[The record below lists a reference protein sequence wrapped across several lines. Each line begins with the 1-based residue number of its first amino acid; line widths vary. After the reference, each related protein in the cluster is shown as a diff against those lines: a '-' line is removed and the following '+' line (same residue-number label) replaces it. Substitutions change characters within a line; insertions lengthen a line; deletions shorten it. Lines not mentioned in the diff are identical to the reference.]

1 MDIASSYEYETRG
14 WVEGTHTTVEKSE
27 NVDRQ
32 AAVVVAEW
40 LRRQTRNLLGLARVG
55 SNPADN
61 ADITFA
67 ISYGYSEMYDF
78 YYFIYALGTVV
89 VAEWLRRQTRN
100 LLGLARVRSNPA
112 DNADITFAISYGY
125 SEMWHFIYFIYA
137 LCTVAVAEWL
147 GRQTRNLLGPAR
159 GVGGGYS
166 YYSGKIGERRS
177 TSCSFKPACRR
188 VTSQQPFKDH
198 RLTSR
203 PPAG

>member
-1 MDIASSYEYETRG
+1 MDIAYAYSYEYETRG
-14 WVEGTHTTVEKSE
+14 WLEGTHTTVEKSE

-67 ISYGYSEMYDF
+67 ISYGYSEIHCGRGGVVKATDSKF
-78 YYFIYALGTVV
+78 VGPSPRTFKSRRQSRYYFC
-89 VAEWLRRQTRN
+89 N
-100 LLGLARVRSNPA
+100 
-112 DNADITFAISYGY
+112 
-125 SEMWHFIYFIYA
+125 FIWI
-137 LCTVAVAEWL
+137 LHL
-147 GRQTRNLLGPAR
+147 HMNMKP

-177 TSCSFKPACRR
+177 TSCRFKPASRR
-188 VTSQQPFKDH
+188 VTSQQPFDDH

>member
-1 MDIASSYEYETRG
+1 MHSCRG
-14 WVEGTHTTVEKSE
+14 GVVKATDSKSVGSCPRRFESRRQRRYYFCNFIWIFGNVAFYLFHLCIRHSCRGRVVKATDSKSVEPSPL
-27 NVDRQ
+27 
-32 AAVVVAEW
+32 VVAEW

-78 YYFIYALGTVV
+78 NYFIYALGTVV

-100 LLGLARVRSNPA
+100 LLG
-112 DNADITFAISYGY
+112 
-125 SEMWHFIYFIYA
+125 
-137 LCTVAVAEWL
+137 
-147 GRQTRNLLGPAR
+147 PAR
-159 GVGGGYS
+159 GVSGGYS

-177 TSCSFKPACRR
+177 TSCRFKPASRR
-188 VTSQQPFKDH
+188 VTSQQPFDDH